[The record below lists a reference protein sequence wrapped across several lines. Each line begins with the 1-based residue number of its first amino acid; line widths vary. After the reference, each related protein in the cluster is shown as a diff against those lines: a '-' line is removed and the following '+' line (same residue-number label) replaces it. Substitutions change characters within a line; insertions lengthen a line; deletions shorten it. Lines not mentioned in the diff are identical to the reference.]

1 VDVIQC
7 LIAGHPDIDSIQRL
21 CNGLIT
27 YDTPGRE
34 ATVLPAA
41 DTWFTGNT
49 QSSVWL
55 NSLKFDYL
63 FIPPSVSM
71 RFCDVLRTYIAQTS
85 CSFAHKGFLF
95 RQERNIHSLY
105 QDFVDEQQLFQATEI
120 IYHEFVKPNFRSSN
134 QMEVYTALH
143 SLGIVTELDL
153 EALNLFSRSL
163 ASSTRGFQLTRP

>member
-1 VDVIQC
+1 
-7 LIAGHPDIDSIQRL
+7 
-21 CNGLIT
+21 
-27 YDTPGRE
+27 
-34 ATVLPAA
+34 
-41 DTWFTGNT
+41 
-49 QSSVWL
+49 
-55 NSLKFDYL
+55 
-63 FIPPSVSM
+63 M
-71 RFCDVLRTYIAQTS
+71 RFCDVLRAYIAQTS